1 MIMRCG
7 FGVGEDELSQ
17 QIPEADNELARLLD
31 FTLQE
36 TVLRTGIPSHRCVS
50 SLTSDRQTRVAQARS
65 VLEGNRDR
73 IFNNSLARE
82 GAAAGEG
89 ETKVKVGAAG
99 EGATREGKKTGG
111 SGGDDGNGDN
121 NGGSNS
127 GGNSGGNSAGSG
139 NDGGGAGRR
148 GGQVTM
154 IGAMLRATEEDG
166 TTPSMSHG
174 EIKDEL
180 ATLRGAGHETTSNTL
195 CWTLMLLCRN
205 AAPMERLRAEVDAK
219 VKGAAPTFEEIATL
233 DYAHQVV
240 YETLRL
246 YPTVPTFPRLAA
258 RNTTLGGYDVPR
270 GSLVF
275 VQQSAMNRNPNVWPD
290 PTVFR
295 PERFDK
301 LPELKPS
308 KPVGVPGGGQPFGFV
323 PFGAGP
329 RTCVGQRLAMLE
341 AVQILAA
348 VVKRFDVCLAQP
360 GEKVGEYADI
370 TLGPK
375 KGLFVRMRERRRRKE
390 DGV

>member
-1 MIMRCG
+1 MM
-7 FGVGEDELSQ
+7 
-17 QIPEADNELARLLD
+17 
-31 FTLQE
+31 
-36 TVLRTGIPSHRCVS
+36 
-50 SLTSDRQTRVAQARS
+50 
-65 VLEGNRDR
+65 
-73 IFNNSLARE
+73 
-82 GAAAGEG
+82 
-89 ETKVKVGAAG
+89 
-99 EGATREGKKTGG
+99 
-111 SGGDDGNGDN
+111 
-121 NGGSNS
+121 
-127 GGNSGGNSAGSG
+127 
-139 NDGGGAGRR
+139 
-148 GGQVTM
+148 
-154 IGAMLRATEEDG
+154 GAMLRATEEDG

-219 VKGAAPTFEEIATL
+219 VKGAAPTFDEIATL

-246 YPTVPTFPRLAA
+246 YPTVPAFPRLAA

-348 VVKRFDVCLAQP
+348 VVKRFDVCLARP
-360 GEKVGEYADI
+360 GEEVAEYADI

-390 DGV
+390 GGV